1 MRRIVGAVLVAFGAL
16 FLVVAVGLPLYVAPA
31 VTKLPNNL
39 EACPAPPKAQ
49 PSGCLKPSVAE
60 AVGARFLQI
69 KFENNNLD
77 VKVNTG
83 DLRSTTEVLPQP
95 KITAEQ
101 QKAGKLD
108 KDAVVWDVYST
119 AARID
124 NGEVVSASTTELALD
139 RASGAAVPWAGQWI
153 KDSDTVDTTIRY
165 SGVTYK
171 FPFGTEKKSYP
182 YFDSDTRTSPDAKF
196 QATETIEGINTYHF
210 VQVIPET
217 KLSVDDAS
225 KSVLISTFAPD
236 ATSGDVFY
244 SNTREVWV
252 DPVTGS
258 FIKVRE
264 QPKKEFRPNV
274 GASQILLQA
283 DFVYTK
289 DTITRAAKSAK
300 DNGFL
305 LGLVHLWLPII
316 TGVLAIVCL
325 VGGFLLLRGRR
336 EAAGA
341 SGAAWDATLPKS
353 RHRLKGDETGAVLTD
368 SLPGENAD
376 WSNAPR

>member
-16 FLVVAVGLPLYVAPA
+16 FVVAAIGLPLYVAPA
-31 VTKLPNNL
+31 VTRLPNNL
-39 EACPAPPKAQ
+39 QACPAPPKAQ

-69 KFENNNLD
+69 KFENNKLD
-77 VKVNTG
+77 VRVNTG
-83 DLRSTTEVLPQP
+83 DLRSTTEVLPQA

-101 QKAGKLD
+101 QKAGKLSE
-108 KDAVVWDVYST
+108 DAVVWDVYST

-124 NGEVVSASTTELALD
+124 TGEVVTASTTELALD
-139 RASGAAVPWAGQWI
+139 RATGAAVPWSGQWI
-153 KDSDTVDTTIRY
+153 KDTDTADTSIRY
-165 SGVTYK
+165 TGMTYK

-182 YFDSDTRTSPDAKF
+182 YYDSDIRSAPDAKF
-196 QATETIEGINTYHF
+196 QATETVEGVNTYHF

-217 KLSVDDAS
+217 KLTVAPSDLT
-225 KSVLISTFAPD
+225 VLIGTFAPE

-274 GASQILLQA
+274 GPSQILLQA

-289 DTITRAAKSAK
+289 DTIARAAESAK
-300 DNGFL
+300 TNGSL
-305 LGLVHLWLPII
+305 LGLVHLWLPLIA
-316 TGVLAIVCL
+316 GVLGIVCL
-325 VGGFLLLRGRR
+325 VFGFLLMRGRPDV
-336 EAAGA
+336 AGA
-341 SGAAWDATLPKS
+341 SGAAWDETLPKS
-353 RHRLKGDETGAVLTD
+353 RHRLRGEDTGAVLTD

-376 WSNAPR
+376 WSSTNH